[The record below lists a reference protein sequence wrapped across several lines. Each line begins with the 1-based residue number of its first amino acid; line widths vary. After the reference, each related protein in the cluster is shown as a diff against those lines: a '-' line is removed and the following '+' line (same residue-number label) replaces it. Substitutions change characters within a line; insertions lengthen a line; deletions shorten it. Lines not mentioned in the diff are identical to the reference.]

1 MNREEFLSQL
11 ERLLYD
17 IPVQERE
24 EALEYYNGYFD
35 DAGNEKEAEVIQE
48 LGSPGKVAAIIKAD
62 LSGNEAD
69 YEEYTEQGY
78 QDVRFDEKD
87 MLKETNHYHQEESR
101 YGQHT
106 QKKRSGL
113 TWGLVIVLVI
123 LTSPIWAGGGL
134 GILGVLFGLIVGV
147 LGIIAAI
154 GIGGA
159 ALLIAGIT
167 AIVLA
172 IIRLISSP
180 GIFLIVAGGGMVAV
194 AIAILILLVFL
205 WIVGKGFPIVF
216 RGCVDFLQRIFY
228 KGRKGGQRV

>member
-17 IPVQERE
+17 IPAQERE

-35 DAGNEKEAEVIQE
+35 DAGKEKEAEVIQE

-78 QDVRFDEKD
+78 QDVRFDKKD

-154 GIGGA
+154 GIGGV

-167 AIVLA
+167 
-172 IIRLISSP
+172 
-180 GIFLIVAGGGMVAV
+180 AGGGMVAV

-216 RGCVDFLQRIFY
+216 RGCVDFLKRIFY

>member
-17 IPVQERE
+17 IPAQERE

-35 DAGNEKEAEVIQE
+35 DAGKEKEAEVIQE

-78 QDVRFDEKD
+78 QDVRFDKKD

-134 GILGVLFGLIVGV
+134 GILGVLFGLIIGV

-180 GIFLIVAGGGMVAV
+180 GIFLIVAGGGMIAV

-205 WIVGKGFPIVF
+205 WIVGKGLPIVF
-216 RGCVDFLQRIFY
+216 RGCIDFLQRIFY
-228 KGRKGGQRV
+228 KGGKGGQRV